1 MIICLVPIIGVSSA
15 LFLTK
20 MGNVL
25 YKDAEYS
32 DYHLD
37 LSLNEKRLVRAAV
50 KTYHTSGTYLSLKL
64 FKRDS
69 EQVNWDFNQKVTLS
83 AREFRLLCQN
93 IEKLEQMLDQPV
105 GLIDSLLKPDSTD
118 DSKRPAK
125 RASEISTQRQKKIPK
140 TSVTVNE
147 D

>member
-1 MIICLVPIIGVSSA
+1 MIICLVPIIGVISA
-15 LFLTK
+15 LFLIK

-25 YKDAEYS
+25 SKDAEYS

-50 KTYHTSGTYLSLKL
+50 KTYHTTGTYLSLKL

-69 EQVNWDFNQKVTLS
+69 EQVDWDFNQKITIS
-83 AREFRLLCQN
+83 AREFRLLCQ
-93 IEKLEQMLDQPV
+93 KLEQMLDQPV
-105 GLIDSLLKPDSTD
+105 GLIDSLLKSDSTD
-118 DSKRPAK
+118 HSKRPAK
-125 RASEISTQRQKKIPK
+125 RASKISTQRQKKIPK

-147 D
+147 DSE